1 MSVVWNK
8 VFRDLAQNRNRT
20 LIIVISTMI
29 GVYAL
34 GLVFG
39 LSDHLSDQITET
51 HRSSSPSHIVFQG
64 GMFTKGFVEAVSEQ
78 KYVTAVHGEKRN
90 AIRWKFDG
98 EEDWRQGLLIS
109 RDDYEAQVMNYLSLE
124 AGKWPGKRNFAVER
138 QTLNYYGV
146 GMGQGILI
154 EYGRSERPVEITGVV
169 RMPTVFPPHFGGEA
183 IFYTDS
189 KTSSWLTGITDYNEL
204 HIQVEDFQD
213 DKIEEVTFRV
223 SRRLDRM
230 RRMYSGYI
238 VSDPEVH
245 WMHETIDT
253 LSLIL
258 VALGIMA
265 LLLSS
270 FLIINTLNAIILQE
284 YKQIGVMKVLGATS
298 IKVFQVY
305 LVMVLLYSAMIILI
319 AVPLS
324 IISVEVLSS
333 WLLDMLNIEKGAFY
347 VTRQAMRIQLWVG
360 FLVPLCSAVV
370 PILRGAMITPYQA
383 ITNYGL
389 GGSFRISW
397 FDRLMG
403 SIQKLPRPLILSLRN
418 TFRRKLRVILTM
430 VALMIG
436 GVLFIVVMSLNAS
449 MNKTMEVL
457 LNDLGMDVWVLFE
470 RPYHVGYISD
480 IAVNIPGVKHAEVW
494 DQQVASL
501 DLGGNQRREVYIMG
515 LPDDSEIFAPRI
527 AAGRNLVPEDD
538 NAIVLNQKIAIDEG
552 ILVGDE
558 VVLILRGK
566 KTRWTVV
573 GTVLNVSEGQS
584 TCFVPLESL
593 GVETASVNR
602 GRIVMILAE
611 EWTVTNEQALLQT
624 LRDVYTL
631 NGIPP
636 AFVTSMNEV
645 RQQSQAQFSVITILL
660 LTMAILSAIV
670 GSIGLMGTMSINVLE
685 RRREIGVMRAIGAKS
700 SAIIGIFMGE
710 GMFLGMLSWLLAV
723 PISYPGARVFSSMIG
738 QTLMNLPLNFEYS
751 FSGMAIWFAL
761 VLVFSAAASFLPS
774 MQATRISVR
783 ETLTYE

>member
-1 MSVVWNK
+1 MSVIWNK
-8 VFRDLAQNRNRT
+8 VFRDLIQNRNRT

-39 LSDHLSDQITET
+39 LSDHLSDQMTET
-51 HRSSSPSHIVFQG
+51 HRSSNPSHIVFQG
-64 GMFTKGFVEAVSEQ
+64 GMFSKGFVEAVSDQ
-78 KYVTAVHGEKRN
+78 KHVTAVNGEKRIP
-90 AIRWKFDG
+90 IRWKFEG
-98 EEDWRQGLLIS
+98 EKDWRQGLLIA
-109 RDDYEAQVMNYLSLE
+109 RDDYEAQVMNFIELE
-124 AGKWPGKRNFAVER
+124 EGKWPGKRAFSVER

-146 GMGQGILI
+146 EMGHGILI
-154 EYGRSERPVEITGVV
+154 EYGRSERPVEVTGVV
-169 RMPTVFPPHFGGEA
+169 RNPTVYPPQFGGEA
-183 IFYTDS
+183 TFYTDG

-204 HIQVEDFQD
+204 HIQVDEFEDD
-213 DKIEEVTFRV
+213 VIDEVAARV

-238 VSDPEVH
+238 VNDPEVH
-245 WMHETIDT
+245 WMQETIDT

-305 LVMVLLYSAMIILI
+305 LVMVLLYSAMIILL

-324 IISVEVLSS
+324 IVSVDFLSS
-333 WLLDMLNIEKGAFY
+333 WLLDMLNIEKGVFY
-347 VTRQAMRIQLWVG
+347 ITRQAVRIQLWVG
-360 FLVPLCSAVV
+360 FLVPLCSAIV
-370 PILRGAMITPYQA
+370 PILRGALITPYQA

-389 GGSFRISW
+389 GGSFGKSW
-397 FDRLMG
+397 FDRLVG
-403 SIQKLPRPLILSLRN
+403 SVRRLPRPLVLSMRN
-418 TFRRKLRVILTM
+418 TFRRKLRVILTL

-449 MNKTMEVL
+449 LNKTMEIL

-470 RPYHVGYISD
+470 RPYHIGYISD
-480 IAVNIPGVKHAEVW
+480 IAANIPGVRHAEVW
-494 DQQVASL
+494 DQQVASI
-501 DLGGNQRREVYIMG
+501 DLGDNKRREVYIMG
-515 LPDDSEIFAPRI
+515 LPDESEIFAPRI
-527 AAGRNLVPEDD
+527 AAGRNLNSDDD
-538 NAIVLNQKIAIDEG
+538 NAIILNQKIAVDEG
-552 ILVGDE
+552 IRVGDE
-558 VVLILRGK
+558 IVLLLRGK
-566 KTRWTVV
+566 ETRWTVV

-584 TCFVPLESL
+584 TCFVPLDSL

-602 GRIVMILAE
+602 GRIVMILVE
-611 EWTVTNEQALLQT
+611 DWTVSNEQFVLQT

-645 RQQSQAQFSVITILL
+645 RQQSQAQFNVITVLL

-700 SAIIGIFMGE
+700 PAIVGIFMGE
-710 GMFLGMLSWLLAV
+710 GVFLGLLSWLLAV
-723 PISYPGARVFSSMIG
+723 PISYPGARIFSSMIG
-738 QTLMNLPLNFEYS
+738 QTLMNLPLNFQYS
-751 FSGMAIWFAL
+751 FEGMAIWLGL
-761 VLVFSAAASFLPS
+761 VLFFSAVASFVPS
-774 MQATRISVR
+774 LRATRISVR